1 MRKALIIITA
11 TLLSTL
17 LCGCFKE
24 VISYTLFRT
33 AIYEQTTS
41 DGSYIHSTDAEVYA
55 FYADTTEWKIASWE
69 DALAH
74 RITNK
79 LTGEVK
85 SDPDVF
91 GSFNSS
97 DEYQSSI
104 LLEAPMSMIVMV
116 FPQSQI
122 YAYRNYPMPE
132 NLAQVD
138 TKFYVAQWRP
148 SHNFAGWRV
157 VNPFYTPPTNQNE

>member
-33 AIYEQTTS
+33 AIYEQATT
-41 DGSYIHSTDAEVYA
+41 DGGYIHSTDAEVYA

-138 TKFYVAQWRP
+138 TKFYVALWRP

-157 VNPFYTPPTNQNE
+157 VNPFYTPPTTQNE